1 VKLLTSCLRVDHAV
15 QQTLPDAIMLLCL
28 GSISQGIKFQ
38 HFVIFAFEPD
48 HAGSPPIT
56 QLLVDA
62 LPRHP
67 DQARKIALRNSE
79 IDANRITI
87 FAAVGLGQ
95 PKKLS
100 RKPRTR
106 IEKNGI
112 LDQGLAAAQAFAEC
126 FHEPQAYVKVG
137 DPLKGNPFVHCPA
150 FDWEVSGAQL
160 IAAERLTLP
169 LGGADLA
176 LDLELISDT
185 TMPRDVCGQIQV
197 EPQNGAHGFRPVYFL
212 GRQIDDSKAYTS
224 PLFITF
230 I

>member
-1 VKLLTSCLRVDHAV
+1 MQCSKRYPMRSCFYALAAFLKVSSFS
-15 QQTLPDAIMLLCL
+15 T
-28 GSISQGIKFQ
+28 
-38 HFVIFAFEPD
+38 FVIFAFEPD

-112 LDQGLAAAQAFAEC
+112 LDQGLASAQA
-126 FHEPQAYVKVG
+126 
-137 DPLKGNPFVHCPA
+137 
-150 FDWEVSGAQL
+150 
-160 IAAERLTLP
+160 
-169 LGGADLA
+169 
-176 LDLELISDT
+176 
-185 TMPRDVCGQIQV
+185 
-197 EPQNGAHGFRPVYFL
+197 
-212 GRQIDDSKAYTS
+212 
-224 PLFITF
+224 
-230 I
+230 

>member
-28 GSISQGIKFQ
+28 GNISQGIKFQ

-67 DQARKIALRNSE
+67 DQARQIALRNSE

-112 LDQGLAAAQAFAEC
+112 LDQGLASAQAFAEC
-126 FHEPQAYVKVG
+126 FHETQAYVW
-137 DPLKGNPFVHCPA
+137 PLF
-150 FDWEVSGAQL
+150 Q
-160 IAAERLTLP
+160 ERYQV
-169 LGGADLA
+169 LA
-176 LDLELISDT
+176 LDEEVRSLRA
-185 TMPRDVCGQIQV
+185 P
-197 EPQNGAHGFRPVYFL
+197 
-212 GRQIDDSKAYTS
+212 
-224 PLFITF
+224 
-230 I
+230 

>member
-1 VKLLTSCLRVDHAV
+1 MQYRCEAAYQLSSSRSCSAANVTRCDHAFM
-15 QQTLPDAIMLLCL
+15 PW
-28 GSISQGIKFQ
+28 Q
-38 HFVIFAFEPD
+38 HFSRYQVSALCNFAFEPD

-87 FAAVGLGQ
+87 FAAVDLGQ

-112 LDQGLAAAQAFAEC
+112 LDQGLA
-126 FHEPQAYVKVG
+126 
-137 DPLKGNPFVHCPA
+137 
-150 FDWEVSGAQL
+150 
-160 IAAERLTLP
+160 
-169 LGGADLA
+169 
-176 LDLELISDT
+176 
-185 TMPRDVCGQIQV
+185 
-197 EPQNGAHGFRPVYFL
+197 
-212 GRQIDDSKAYTS
+212 
-224 PLFITF
+224 
-230 I
+230 